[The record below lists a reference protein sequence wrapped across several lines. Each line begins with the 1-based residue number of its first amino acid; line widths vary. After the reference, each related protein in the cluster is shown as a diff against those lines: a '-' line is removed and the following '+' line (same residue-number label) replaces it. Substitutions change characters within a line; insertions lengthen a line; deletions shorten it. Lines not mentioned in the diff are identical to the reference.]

1 MFGLIRFVA
10 FFGGV
15 AAGAQLA
22 SGIVRGVKEV
32 CRGRPVAGLIEVA
45 DGMAAPILT
54 AVTEVSKFGKEVYDA
69 VRGPWAEESSE
80 EPKEHAPAREVKS
93 CCQQEHAEEGAS
105 ANGVLS
111 LATRR

>member
-22 SGIVRGVKEV
+22 SGIVRGVKLV
-32 CRGRPVAGLIEVA
+32 CRGQPVAGLIEVA

-69 VRGPWAEESSE
+69 VRGPWSEESKE
-80 EPKEHAPAREVKS
+80 EPKELASAREVNR
-93 CCQQEHAEEGAS
+93 CQQEHPEEGAS
-105 ANGVLS
+105 TNGVLS
-111 LATRR
+111 LATRS